1 MRLITRLPRLKSFRF
16 LLYSDD
22 RIGSAWERRSLRG
35 DSERSAVLFLRR
47 MRLELKGLK
56 RAIRQVKSLENFE
69 LVIDEDDW
77 YVLPLEIDQVKKM
90 EDELKQAL
98 AGRATT
104 R

>member
-1 MRLITRLPRLKSFRF
+1 
-16 LLYSDD
+16 
-22 RIGSAWERRSLRG
+22 
-35 DSERSAVLFLRR
+35 